1 MVDTLKRKK
10 VLRHAIVQGTKTG
23 LQVSVLGQLSSFDID
38 FILLTVVGT
47 LQIKVALF
55 FTSITGKSYFLLSS
69 IPLPVFNCN
78 SSVSYK
84 LLLFKHNNKVIT
96 NYKNK

>member
-38 FILLTVVGT
+38 FYIIDSGGH
-47 LQIKVALF
+47 VA
-55 FTSITGKSYFLLSS
+55 
-69 IPLPVFNCN
+69 N
-78 SSVSYK
+78 
-84 LLLFKHNNKVIT
+84 
-96 NYKNK
+96 